1 MPRRLHADAKL
12 QHVCFTSESSEL
24 VAVCPIL
31 ESSRV
36 CSCLLSQ
43 GFLTEG
49 LQKTPAGLQQEQF
62 GEEEKMECWTSNL
75 LKIEFDTK
83 GQQIDSCGTLVAGV
97 VLSSHLLIRD
107 AVNFL

>member
-1 MPRRLHADAKL
+1 MRNCSMYVLHLKVLSLWRCVRFWNQAVSVLACCRRA
-12 QHVCFTSESSEL
+12 SSQRDCRRHRL
-24 VAVCPIL
+24 
-31 ESSRV
+31 
-36 CSCLLSQ
+36 
-43 GFLTEG
+43 GYN
-49 LQKTPAGLQQEQF
+49 KF